1 MMERRTEWTRAENAT
16 RGDQPDGWTEPKGLV
31 NGVVLLPHGPLPVCD
46 SWWLE
51 LTSTVKTRPH
61 VPAACESLGQVS
73 VPMS

>member
-1 MMERRTEWTRAENAT
+1 MMDRRTQWTRADNTT
-16 RGDQPDGWTEPKGLV
+16 RGDQADGITELKGSA

-51 LTSTVKTRPH
+51 LHSTVKTRPH
-61 VPAACESLGQVS
+61 AQVSCESLGEVS